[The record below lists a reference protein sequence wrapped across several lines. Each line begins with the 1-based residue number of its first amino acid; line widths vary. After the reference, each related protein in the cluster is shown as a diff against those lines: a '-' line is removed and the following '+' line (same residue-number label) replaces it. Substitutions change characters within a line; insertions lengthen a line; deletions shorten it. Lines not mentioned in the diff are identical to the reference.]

1 MTSAGSRGTGIR
13 ESGTERVGIYPFT
26 QRPDEPMTGDPFEHA
41 VRLARAALGAAPA
54 GLVTDLD
61 GTLSPIVDDPA
72 AAQLVPGVPEL
83 LRELA
88 RALTVVAVVSGRS
101 ARDARSILGAAAGE
115 LLIVGNHGL
124 EWLVPGS
131 DAPEAP
137 ADTQRLRAS
146 LLAALAAVP
155 PLDGVAIDDKGFS
168 ATIHYRGAPNP
179 AAARGVLLAALAEPP
194 PGIEVREGRRS
205 VELRPV
211 GSGDKGSAIAAIVE
225 RYALRGLLV
234 AGDDVT
240 DLDMFRAADILRG
253 RGVATLT
260 LAVAGGREV
269 PRSVSDAAD
278 ATVPSPES
286 FVNLLRTVAA
296 SLDA

>member
-1 MTSAGSRGTGIR
+1 
-13 ESGTERVGIYPFT
+13 
-26 QRPDEPMTGDPFEHA
+26 MTGDPFERA

-61 GTLSPIVDDPA
+61 GTLAPIVDDPA

-101 ARDARSILGAAAGE
+101 AGDVRSILGAAASA

-131 DAPEAP
+131 DAPVGAP
-137 ADTQRLRAS
+137 AMTQRLRAS

-155 PLDGVAIDDKGFS
+155 SLDGVMIDDKGLS

-194 PGIEVREGRRS
+194 VGIELREGRRS

-211 GSGDKGSAIAAIVE
+211 GAGDKGSAIAAIAE
-225 RYALRGLLV
+225 RYGLRGLLV

-240 DLDMFRAADILRG
+240 DMDMFRAADILRV

-269 PRSVSDAAD
+269 PRSVRRAAD

-286 FVNLLRTVAA
+286 FVNLLRIVAT
-296 SLDA
+296 SLAA